1 MFICL
6 ISCNET
12 LKKGASKDQITR
24 AAYGPSTGI
33 TDPAYALRQGRD
45 FINNPAGW
53 VDDQVS
59 GDLQVGYDGYCPP
72 LDIQDN
78 ERDIRHSNFL
88 TKEQERLIQSEIGPY
103 PDYSTD
109 VIPLPE
115 FDYSTDDALKAGF
128 YNYDPSLNSRKQGRK
143 YGTPRLIWRIKAA
156 SMLNRNI
163 LVNGIGDLSTNPP
176 TSTTG
181 HITHK
186 NGRDVDI
193 RLQFK
198 HKDGSIAARGT
209 YGSAGYH
216 AENTFKMVKAFIDVD
231 PYNVKDIII
240 NDKKLRNRINEY
252 AKSKGLSF
260 RSRYVKNHNGH
271 IHIGYKN

>member
-1 MFICL
+1 MLICL

-12 LKKGASKDQITR
+12 LRKGASKDQITR
-24 AAYGPSTGI
+24 AAYDPSSGI
-33 TDPAYALRQGRD
+33 KDPAYILRQGRD
-45 FINNPAGW
+45 FINNLVGW
-53 VDDQVS
+53 VNDQVS

-72 LDIQDN
+72 IDIQDD

-88 TKEQERLIQSEIGPY
+88 TKEQERLIQSEIGLY
-103 PDYSTD
+103 P
-109 VIPLPE
+109 
-115 FDYSTDDALKAGF
+115 DYSTDDALKAGF
-128 YNYDPSLNSRKQGRK
+128 YNYDPSLNLREQGRK

-163 LVNGIGDLSTNPP
+163 LVNGIGDLFANPP
-176 TSTTG
+176 SSTTG

-198 HKDGSIAARGT
+198 HNNGSIAARGT
-209 YGSAGYH
+209 YDSAGYH

-231 PYNVKDIII
+231 PYNVEDIII
-240 NDKKLRNRINEY
+240 NDKKLRKRINEY

-271 IHIGYKN
+271 IRIGYKN